1 MLPSLRAL
9 APRLTS
15 MHACLPPCDPL
26 ASSASNSSVCLEL
39 ADASGK
45 HCSSSRSCL
54 RAACSG
60 PEWLTPRD
68 VTQALM
74 ARSHGTTAWWFFLGD
89 SDTRGLALHL
99 LQMVAE
105 ATAGSQAGAAERRE
119 LWFRANASTSGV
131 DGRICHFDWVYDARL
146 RLTSSRQIDCTALQ
160 GSNNVSYIAPFVDYD
175 VSETPGGSALRMTFV
190 SVDVLRQI
198 PATARLLASMFA
210 AHPQA
215 SPSVFYA
222 GFGSWWRN
230 NPATDGPRPEVALAD
245 GLRSITDALPRAT
258 LVFGTILGMKHRI
271 SGTILQFQD
280 SLLQRL
286 PQSRWVVFW
295 RDSSLAILA
304 GNAGWKGI
312 KLSSRHAPH
321 LINWV
326 DNQRLLLGLST
337 HREPKRC
344 APDASVPMRFS
355 PQCAGFQANS
365 KLFLAA
371 WLHHCDVKKD
381 KLRGNG

>member
-1 MLPSLRAL
+1 MD
-9 APRLTS
+9 
-15 MHACLPPCDPL
+15 ACLPPCDPL

-45 HCSSSRSCL
+45 HCSRSACNTLRSCL
-54 RAACSG
+54 RATCSG
-60 PEWLTPRD
+60 PVWLTPLD

-74 ARSHGTTAWWFFLGD
+74 SRSHGTTAWWFFLGD

-119 LWFRANASTSGV
+119 LWFRTNASTSGGG
-131 DGRICHFDWVYDARL
+131 GRICHFDWEYDARL
-146 RLTSSRQIDCTALQ
+146 RLTSSRQIDCTAPQL

-175 VSETPGGSALRMTFV
+175 VSETSGGSALRITFV
-190 SVDVLRQI
+190 TVDVLRKI

-210 AHPQA
+210 ARPQA

-222 GFGSWWRN
+222 SFGSWWKN
-230 NPATDGPRPEVALAD
+230 NPATDGLRPEVALAN
-245 GLRSITDALPRAT
+245 GLRSIADALPRAT

-271 SGTILQFQD
+271 GETILQFQD

-295 RDSSLAILA
+295 RDSSLAIIA

-321 LINWV
+321 LVNWV

-344 APDASVPMRFS
+344 SPDASVPMRFS
-355 PQCAGFQANS
+355 PQCAGFQVDS
-365 KLFLAA
+365 KLYLAA

-381 KLRGNG
+381 KLRGNRQRLNVSG